1 VERYQIV
8 TSSLHDP
15 MQDLPAAAVE
25 IRALGARLVIGPGR
39 GPLDVTQP
47 KRLAL
52 LFFLALAV
60 PRSLQRRDTLL
71 AMFWPEADR
80 ATAGQ
85 SLRQAL
91 HYLRALLPPDL
102 LVTRGSSEI
111 GLDHKRVRCDAALF
125 DAMLDDGREEEAL
138 PLYRGDLLPGF
149 HVPTAPDFERWLE
162 MERTRLRLRVVRAAL
177 VVAHRRADAN
187 DLAAA
192 AEQARVAVQYADG
205 DEVVLHEVVHLLDG
219 AGGRSHALRLGEWGV
234 ERMRTE
240 LEVEPAAET
249 VELITRLRGDVVSLH
264 TPSWPM
270 RARSVGG
277 SGGGSAAV
285 ARGGSRVSPPRPR
298 PMRPGIEAYHA
309 YVRGLHHDEQRT
321 PASLRCAIQ
330 HYEQAVR
337 LDPKFALAHLGLA
350 RAWGILPSYSAAPA
364 TDAYP
369 LAKHHASKA
378 LALDPSLTEAYAW
391 LAHALLCHEWDWLGA
406 EHLLRQAVEQDA
418 TAPYPHIVLAMYLL
432 PSLGRMDE
440 AIAEIELA
448 RQLEPASLPVNTY
461 VGLVSFYGRR
471 YARAVEEARL
481 VLEMNPRFP
490 LALSVLGMALEQMGE
505 HSEAIAALERAVEVT
520 GSGPLMRVQL
530 GRALAVA
537 GERARAR
544 SILGEVVGTAS
555 ESQLPHVFLAGA
567 YAALGE
573 CAAALE
579 WLHRAYRERSPLLVH
594 IGVTPTLD
602 PLRTE
607 RRFRELL
614 LRVGL
619 PGALQKRV
627 S

>member
-1 VERYQIV
+1 
-8 TSSLHDP
+8 

-60 PRSLQRRDTLL
+60 PRGIQRRDTLL

-80 ATAGQ
+80 ASAGQ

-111 GLDHKRVRCDAALF
+111 GLDHARVRCDAALF
-125 DAMLDDGREEEAL
+125 DALLDDGREEEAL
-138 PLYRGDLLPGF
+138 PLYRGELLPGF
-149 HVPTAPDFERWLE
+149 HLPTAPDFERWLE
-162 MERTRLRLRVVRAAL
+162 MERTGLRRRAVRAAL

-192 AEQARVAVQYADG
+192 AEQARVAVRYADG

-219 AGGRSHALRLGEWGV
+219 AGGRLHALRLAEWGV
-234 ERMRTE
+234 KRMRTE

-249 VELITRLRGDVVSLH
+249 VELIARLRGDIVSLH
-264 TPSWPM
+264 TFGQP
-270 RARSVGG
+270 RRVHSVKE
-277 SGGGSAAV
+277 SGGGSASIAP
-285 ARGGSRVSPPRPR
+285 GNSRVSQPRP
-298 PMRPGIEAYHA
+298 PMRPRIEAYHA

-321 PASLRCAIQ
+321 PASMRCAIQ
-330 HYEQAVR
+330 HYGQAVR
-337 LDPKFALAHLGLA
+337 LDPNFALAHLGLA

-418 TAPYPHIVLAMYLL
+418 AAPYPHIVLAMYLL
-432 PSLGRMDE
+432 PSLARMDE

-481 VLEMNPRFP
+481 VLEMSPRFA
-490 LALSVLGMALEQMGE
+490 LALSVLGQALEQMGE
-505 HSEAIAALERAVEVT
+505 HSESVAVLERAVEVT

-530 GRALAVA
+530 ARALAVA
-537 GERARAR
+537 GEHARAR
-544 SILGEVVGTAS
+544 SILVEVVGTAS

-602 PLRTE
+602 SLRAE

-614 LRVGL
+614 LRIGL
-619 PGALQKRV
+619 PGALEKRV